1 MNNQYVIPS
10 HRRENHSSLVLLIGV
25 LFFFSSCAIAKK
37 DQALNRSY
45 APEARA
51 GVPANVSEIRE
62 LQFNKLSSENNR
74 EVLYLAGQLFTK
86 SLVGSQVQIVPCAG
100 CIVLLRTPD
109 DTSTRVRIQTEKDGY
124 FEFQGK
130 NQTYSISLDNPEM
143 NRMDLGNV
151 DFEKNGI
158 TTLRIISAE
167 GNTAEH
173 FVVTKTGVKYTWV
186 RVPKPT
192 VGPLF

>member
-1 MNNQYVIPS
+1 M
-10 HRRENHSSLVLLIGV
+10 RENHPSLVLLILV
-25 LFFFSSCAIAKK
+25 LFFFSSCAIAKR

-51 GVPANVSEIRE
+51 GVPIGVSEIRE
-62 LQFNKLSSENNR
+62 LQFNKLSSENTR
-74 EVLYLAGQLFTK
+74 EVLYLAGQVFTK
-86 SLVGSQVQIVPCAG
+86 SLVGGQAQIVPCGG

-109 DTSTRVRIQTEKDGY
+109 DTSTRVRILTEKDGY
-124 FEFQGK
+124 FEFHGR

-167 GNTAEH
+167 GNTPEH
-173 FVVTKTGVKYTWV
+173 FVVTKTGLTYTWA
-186 RVPKPT
+186 RVQKPT